1 MANIPNVIAAGAIIA
16 YDESMTTLTI
26 LPSIETPH
34 LILREMQEND
44 VEDLTAFVTQSRY
57 QRYITHKLRND
68 SEVRA
73 FVNRH
78 ILAQRDGRRRI
89 YHLAAEETMSGEVV
103 GDAFMIAHA
112 DASLELGW
120 GVHPAL
126 WRMGFG
132 TEIGRAL
139 LALGFERLRVQH
151 VWSKVMTSNVASS
164 RLARRI
170 GMHLTST
177 KPEYPVGQGRTEA
190 VEIFGLNADAYFE
203 LPY

>member
-1 MANIPNVIAAGAIIA
+1 
-16 YDESMTTLTI
+16 MTTLTI
-26 LPSIETPH
+26 LPAIETPH
-34 LILREMQEND
+34 LLLREMREED

-68 SEVRA
+68 AEVRA
-73 FVNRH
+73 FVKRH
-78 ILAQRDGRRRI
+78 ILAQGDGRRRI
-89 YHLAAEETMSGEVV
+89 YHLSAEETMSGEVV
-103 GDAFMIAHA
+103 GDAFIISHA

-139 LALGFERLRVQH
+139 LALSFERLKAEH
-151 VWSKVMTSNVASS
+151 VWCKVMTANTAST

-170 GMHLTST
+170 GMHLTGSQT
-177 KPEYPVGQGRTEA
+177 EYPVGQGRSEP
-190 VEIFGLNADAYFE
+190 VDIYGLNTDAYFE